1 MGRSVS
7 PDWARLLRQI
17 KNDHR
22 SGASALLGRAIEAG
36 RLFLVATRP
45 LSSDRLGPLLV
56 RFTRLLTASQPSM
69 APLLNLANALWL
81 GAGDQAESLRWV
93 RLHDAIA
100 AYADSVDRGL
110 AKTIHHGA
118 RLVKSGSLV
127 LTYSHS
133 AAVRMALLHALAA
146 GRRFEVVCSES
157 RPMGEGVA
165 LARRLA
171 FAGVPVHLTTDAA
184 LPGWMGQADLLLV
197 GSDAVVETDVVN
209 KVGTEPLAQAAR
221 RARVPAYVLADSSKW
236 LPAGLERFWQMREEA
251 PGEITP
257 LRHSNVQVHNR
268 YFDCSPLRLFT
279 GVVWNEGIAAPS
291 EVRRRIGRLGTST
304 DLIVLLEQQA
314 RRRRA

>member
-1 MGRSVS
+1 MS

-17 KNDHR
+17 KQDRR

-69 APLLNLANALWL
+69 APLLNLANVLWL
-81 GAGDQAESLRWV
+81 GAGDRADSLRWV
-93 RLHDAIA
+93 RLHGAMVA
-100 AYADSVDRGL
+100 FADGVDQGL
-110 AKTIHHGA
+110 AKTIRHGA

-133 AAVRMALLHALAA
+133 TAVRMALLHALAA

-157 RPMGEGVA
+157 RPMNEGVD

-171 FAGVPVHLTTDAA
+171 FAGVPVHMTTDAA
-184 LPGWMGQADLLLV
+184 LPGWVEQADLLLV
-197 GSDAVVETDVVN
+197 GADAVIETDVVN
-209 KVGTEPLAQAAR
+209 KVGTEPLARAAR
-221 RARVPAYVLADSSKW
+221 RARVPGYVLADSSKW
-236 LPAGLERFWQMREEA
+236 LPAGLERFWQMRDEA

-257 LRHSNVQVHNR
+257 LRDSNVQVHNR
-268 YFDCSPLRLFT
+268 YFDRSPLPLFS

-291 EVRRRIGRLGTST
+291 EVRRRIGRLGTSAG
-304 DLIVLLEQQA
+304 LIVLLEQQA
-314 RRRRA
+314 GRRRP